1 MKAIRLFSPKVIDDS
16 PLSLGDAVR
25 PAPRENELV
34 VCVKTC
40 GVCRTDLHI
49 VEGDLKLPKLP
60 LTPGH
65 QVIGIVEEV
74 GKKVTRFKKGER
86 LGVPWLYSTCGKCEF
101 CNSGK
106 ENLCDNAKFTGF
118 HVDGGYAEFMVV
130 REDFAYPI
138 PQGFSDKEAAPLLCA
153 GVIGYRA
160 VRLSEIES
168 GKRIGLYGFGASAH
182 IAIQIVK
189 HWGCEVYVYTR
200 SQHHRE
206 LAEELGALW
215 TGEAEEKAPHQID
228 SGVIFAPAGQLVPL
242 ALKALK
248 KGGTVSLAGI
258 HMTPIPKIEYKLLY
272 EERTVR
278 SVANSTRDDVRGLL
292 QIAAEIPIR
301 TEIEAFPLEEA
312 NAALL
317 KLKRSEIHGSG
328 VLTIDQQDQHR

>member
-1 MKAIRLFSPKVIDDS
+1 MKASRLFSPKVIDDS
-16 PLSLGDAVR
+16 PLSLGDAAQ
-25 PAPRENELV
+25 PTPRENELV
-34 VCVKTC
+34 VRVKTC
-40 GVCRTDLHI
+40 GICRTDLHI

-65 QVIGIVEEV
+65 QVIGFAEEV
-74 GKKVTRFKKGER
+74 GKNVTRFKKGER

-106 ENLCDNAKFTGF
+106 ENLCDNARFTGF

-130 REDFAYPI
+130 QEDFAYPI
-138 PQGFSDKEAAPLLCA
+138 PQGFSDEEAAPLLCA

-200 SQHHRE
+200 SQHHRK
-206 LAEELGALW
+206 LAEELGASW
-215 TGEAEEKAPHQID
+215 TGKAEETAPHQID
-228 SGVIFAPAGQLVPL
+228 GAVIFAPAGQLVPL

-292 QIAAEIPIR
+292 QIAAEIPIC
-301 TEIEAFPLEEA
+301 TEIETFPLEEA
-312 NAALL
+312 NTALL
-317 KLKRSEIHGSG
+317 KLKKSEIHGSG